1 LNAKV
6 NRKGEERREALI
18 MQTAEGGAFDPETI
32 ELLRNI
38 LEEAWGLNGQR
49 NKPNRAGA

>member
-1 LNAKV
+1 
-6 NRKGEERREALI
+6 
-18 MQTAEGGAFDPETI
+18 MQPAEGGAFDPETI

-38 LEEAWGLNGQR
+38 LEETWGSLDQR

>member
-1 LNAKV
+1 
-6 NRKGEERREALI
+6 
-18 MQTAEGGAFDPETI
+18 MQMAEGGAFDPKTI

-38 LEEAWGLNGQR
+38 WKRLGVLYGQR